1 MKSAGELILYKD
13 FNGTDE
19 EIFYPMA
26 SIIERSRR
34 GGMDAKEERQKFYEC
49 FHRLLEISASHGFQG
64 NLWHNYLTYL
74 LISNENAYSRACEI
88 RGNIEGSINEIALH
102 DFEVFRYFFEFDLE
116 ELGRK
121 LGVDCIPV
129 LLHYERF
136 EGNGKVFNSRI
147 RDRIC
152 DLSVRLEQ
160 TENVSEFKDCVTEF
174 YRDFGVGKLGL
185 HKAFRVEH
193 HENGAGIVP
202 ITNIAHVH
210 LDDLVGYELAKKKLV
225 ENTEAFVE
233 GRAANNCLL
242 FGDAGTAETT
252 PPSEDTNTPENK
264 PEADKELT
272 FAEQVVELVNQERT
286 KAGLSAV
293 TLDQNIASA
302 ALVRAKEI
310 ETSFSHTR
318 PNGSKFS
325 TALTEQGVTFKGA
338 GENIAWGQKSP
349 EAVIQAWMN
358 SEGHRANI
366 LNKNF
371 TKIGVGYYQNAA
383 GRNFWTQLFTY

>member
-1 MKSAGELILYKD
+1 MKKVTVCAMIAAMTVTGAAALPVQAATNAGNSANC
-13 FNGTDE
+13 NGKGYYVFT
-19 EIFYPMA
+19 
-26 SIIERSRR
+26 
-34 GGMDAKEERQKFYEC
+34 GGKV
-49 FHRLLEISASHGFQG
+49 S
-64 NLWHNYLTYL
+64 
-74 LISNENAYSRACEI
+74 
-88 RGNIEGSINEIALH
+88 
-102 DFEVFRYFFEFDLE
+102 DLE
-116 ELGRK
+116 NIKSRLDELCGQ
-121 LGVDCIPV
+121 LN
-129 LLHYERF
+129 
-136 EGNGKVFNSRI
+136 GNTTTITFPGCN
-147 RDRIC
+147 
-152 DLSVRLEQ
+152 LP
-160 TENVSEFKDCVTEF
+160 ENKPETTPPSED
-174 YRDFGVGKLGL
+174 
-185 HKAFRVEH
+185 
-193 HENGAGIVP
+193 
-202 ITNIAHVH
+202 TNTP
-210 LDDLVGYELAKKKLV
+210 ESKP
-225 ENTEAFVE
+225 
-233 GRAANNCLL
+233 
-242 FGDAGTAETT
+242 ETT

-383 GRNFWTQLFTY
+383 GRNFWPQLFTY

>member
-1 MKSAGELILYKD
+1 MKKVTVCAMIAAMTVTGAAALPVQAATNARNSA
-13 FNGTDE
+13 N
-19 EIFYPMA
+19 
-26 SIIERSRR
+26 
-34 GGMDAKEERQKFYEC
+34 C
-49 FHRLLEISASHGFQG
+49 
-64 NLWHNYLTYL
+64 
-74 LISNENAYSRACEI
+74 
-88 RGNIEGSINEIALH
+88 
-102 DFEVFRYFFEFDLE
+102 
-116 ELGRK
+116 
-121 LGVDCIPV
+121 
-129 LLHYERF
+129 
-136 EGNGKVFNSRI
+136 NGKGYYVFTGGKVSYLENIKSRLDELCGQLNGNTTTI
-147 RDRIC
+147 TFPGC
-152 DLSVRLEQ
+152 NLP
-160 TENVSEFKDCVTEF
+160 ENK
-174 YRDFGVGKLGL
+174 
-185 HKAFRVEH
+185 
-193 HENGAGIVP
+193 P
-202 ITNIAHVH
+202 
-210 LDDLVGYELAKKKLV
+210 
-225 ENTEAFVE
+225 
-233 GRAANNCLL
+233 
-242 FGDAGTAETT
+242 ETT
-252 PPSEDTNTPENK
+252 PPSEDTNTPESKPETTPPSEDTSTPESKPETSTPENK

-286 KAGLSAV
+286 KAGLNAV

-349 EAVIQAWMN
+349 EAVMQAWMN

>member
-1 MKSAGELILYKD
+1 MKKVTVCAMIAAMTVTGAAALPVQAATNARNSANC
-13 FNGTDE
+13 NGKGYYVFT
-19 EIFYPMA
+19 
-26 SIIERSRR
+26 
-34 GGMDAKEERQKFYEC
+34 GGKV
-49 FHRLLEISASHGFQG
+49 S
-64 NLWHNYLTYL
+64 
-74 LISNENAYSRACEI
+74 
-88 RGNIEGSINEIALH
+88 
-102 DFEVFRYFFEFDLE
+102 DLE
-116 ELGRK
+116 NIKSRLDELCGQ
-121 LGVDCIPV
+121 LN
-129 LLHYERF
+129 
-136 EGNGKVFNSRI
+136 GNTTTITFPGCN
-147 RDRIC
+147 
-152 DLSVRLEQ
+152 LP
-160 TENVSEFKDCVTEF
+160 ENK
-174 YRDFGVGKLGL
+174 
-185 HKAFRVEH
+185 
-193 HENGAGIVP
+193 P
-202 ITNIAHVH
+202 
-210 LDDLVGYELAKKKLV
+210 
-225 ENTEAFVE
+225 
-233 GRAANNCLL
+233 
-242 FGDAGTAETT
+242 ETT
-252 PPSEDTNTPENK
+252 PPSEDTNTPESKPETTPPSEDTSTPESKPETSTPENK

>member
-1 MKSAGELILYKD
+1 MKKVTVCAMIAAMTVTGAAAIPVQAATNAGNSANCNRKGYYV
-13 FNGTDE
+13 FT
-19 EIFYPMA
+19 
-26 SIIERSRR
+26 
-34 GGMDAKEERQKFYEC
+34 GGKV
-49 FHRLLEISASHGFQG
+49 S
-64 NLWHNYLTYL
+64 
-74 LISNENAYSRACEI
+74 
-88 RGNIEGSINEIALH
+88 
-102 DFEVFRYFFEFDLE
+102 DLE
-116 ELGRK
+116 NIKSRLDELCGQ
-121 LGVDCIPV
+121 LN
-129 LLHYERF
+129 
-136 EGNGKVFNSRI
+136 GNTATITFPGCN
-147 RDRIC
+147 
-152 DLSVRLEQ
+152 LP
-160 TENVSEFKDCVTEF
+160 ENK
-174 YRDFGVGKLGL
+174 
-185 HKAFRVEH
+185 
-193 HENGAGIVP
+193 P
-202 ITNIAHVH
+202 
-210 LDDLVGYELAKKKLV
+210 
-225 ENTEAFVE
+225 
-233 GRAANNCLL
+233 
-242 FGDAGTAETT
+242 ETT
-252 PPSEDTNTPENK
+252 PPSEDTNTPESKPETTPPSEDANTPENK

-286 KAGLSAV
+286 KAGLNAV

-349 EAVIQAWMN
+349 EAVMQAWMN

>member
-1 MKSAGELILYKD
+1 MKKVTVCAMIAAMTVTGAAALPVQAATSAGNSANC
-13 FNGTDE
+13 NGKGYYVFT
-19 EIFYPMA
+19 
-26 SIIERSRR
+26 
-34 GGMDAKEERQKFYEC
+34 GGKV
-49 FHRLLEISASHGFQG
+49 S
-64 NLWHNYLTYL
+64 
-74 LISNENAYSRACEI
+74 
-88 RGNIEGSINEIALH
+88 
-102 DFEVFRYFFEFDLE
+102 DLE
-116 ELGRK
+116 NIKSRLDELCGQ
-121 LGVDCIPV
+121 LN
-129 LLHYERF
+129 
-136 EGNGKVFNSRI
+136 GNTTTITFPGCNLPESKPEITPPSE
-147 RDRIC
+147 DT
-152 DLSVRLEQ
+152 S
-160 TENVSEFKDCVTEF
+160 TPENKPE
-174 YRDFGVGKLGL
+174 
-185 HKAFRVEH
+185 
-193 HENGAGIVP
+193 I
-202 ITNIAHVH
+202 
-210 LDDLVGYELAKKKLV
+210 
-225 ENTEAFVE
+225 
-233 GRAANNCLL
+233 
-242 FGDAGTAETT
+242 T

-286 KAGLSAV
+286 KAGLNAV
-293 TLDQNIASA
+293 TLDKSIASA

-349 EAVIQAWMN
+349 EAVMQAWMN

>member
-1 MKSAGELILYKD
+1 MKKVTVCAMIAAMTVTGAAALPVQAATNAGNSANC
-13 FNGTDE
+13 NGKGYYVFT
-19 EIFYPMA
+19 
-26 SIIERSRR
+26 
-34 GGMDAKEERQKFYEC
+34 GGKV
-49 FHRLLEISASHGFQG
+49 S
-64 NLWHNYLTYL
+64 
-74 LISNENAYSRACEI
+74 
-88 RGNIEGSINEIALH
+88 
-102 DFEVFRYFFEFDLE
+102 DLE
-116 ELGRK
+116 NIKSRLDELCGQ
-121 LGVDCIPV
+121 LN
-129 LLHYERF
+129 
-136 EGNGKVFNSRI
+136 GNTATITFPGCN
-147 RDRIC
+147 
-152 DLSVRLEQ
+152 LP
-160 TENVSEFKDCVTEF
+160 ENK
-174 YRDFGVGKLGL
+174 
-185 HKAFRVEH
+185 
-193 HENGAGIVP
+193 P
-202 ITNIAHVH
+202 
-210 LDDLVGYELAKKKLV
+210 
-225 ENTEAFVE
+225 
-233 GRAANNCLL
+233 
-242 FGDAGTAETT
+242 ETT

-286 KAGLSAV
+286 KAGLNAV

-349 EAVIQAWMN
+349 EAVMQAWMN

>member
-1 MKSAGELILYKD
+1 MKKVTVCAMIAAMTVASAAAIPVQAATNAGNSANC
-13 FNGTDE
+13 NGKGYYVFT
-19 EIFYPMA
+19 
-26 SIIERSRR
+26 
-34 GGMDAKEERQKFYEC
+34 GGKV
-49 FHRLLEISASHGFQG
+49 S
-64 NLWHNYLTYL
+64 
-74 LISNENAYSRACEI
+74 
-88 RGNIEGSINEIALH
+88 
-102 DFEVFRYFFEFDLE
+102 DLE
-116 ELGRK
+116 NIKSRLDELCGQ
-121 LGVDCIPV
+121 LN
-129 LLHYERF
+129 
-136 EGNGKVFNSRI
+136 GNTTTITFPGCN
-147 RDRIC
+147 
-152 DLSVRLEQ
+152 LP
-160 TENVSEFKDCVTEF
+160 ENK
-174 YRDFGVGKLGL
+174 
-185 HKAFRVEH
+185 
-193 HENGAGIVP
+193 P
-202 ITNIAHVH
+202 
-210 LDDLVGYELAKKKLV
+210 
-225 ENTEAFVE
+225 
-233 GRAANNCLL
+233 
-242 FGDAGTAETT
+242 ETT
-252 PPSEDTNTPENK
+252 PPSEDTNTPESKPETSTPENK

-286 KAGLSAV
+286 KAGLNAV

-349 EAVIQAWMN
+349 EAVMQAWMN

>member
-1 MKSAGELILYKD
+1 MKKVTVCAMIAAMTVTGAAALPVQAATNAGNSANC
-13 FNGTDE
+13 NGKGDYVFT
-19 EIFYPMA
+19 
-26 SIIERSRR
+26 
-34 GGMDAKEERQKFYEC
+34 GGKV
-49 FHRLLEISASHGFQG
+49 S
-64 NLWHNYLTYL
+64 
-74 LISNENAYSRACEI
+74 
-88 RGNIEGSINEIALH
+88 
-102 DFEVFRYFFEFDLE
+102 DLE
-116 ELGRK
+116 NIKSRLDELCGQ
-121 LGVDCIPV
+121 LN
-129 LLHYERF
+129 
-136 EGNGKVFNSRI
+136 GNTTTITFPGCN
-147 RDRIC
+147 
-152 DLSVRLEQ
+152 LP
-160 TENVSEFKDCVTEF
+160 ENK
-174 YRDFGVGKLGL
+174 
-185 HKAFRVEH
+185 
-193 HENGAGIVP
+193 P
-202 ITNIAHVH
+202 
-210 LDDLVGYELAKKKLV
+210 
-225 ENTEAFVE
+225 
-233 GRAANNCLL
+233 
-242 FGDAGTAETT
+242 ETT
-252 PPSEDTNTPENK
+252 PPSEDTNTPESKPETTPPSEDANTPENK

-286 KAGLSAV
+286 KAGLNAV

-349 EAVIQAWMN
+349 EAVMQAWMN

>member
-1 MKSAGELILYKD
+1 MKKVTVCAMIAAMTVTGAAALPVQAATNAGNSANC
-13 FNGTDE
+13 NGKGYYVFT
-19 EIFYPMA
+19 
-26 SIIERSRR
+26 
-34 GGMDAKEERQKFYEC
+34 GGKV
-49 FHRLLEISASHGFQG
+49 S
-64 NLWHNYLTYL
+64 
-74 LISNENAYSRACEI
+74 
-88 RGNIEGSINEIALH
+88 
-102 DFEVFRYFFEFDLE
+102 DLE
-116 ELGRK
+116 NIKSRLDELCGQ
-121 LGVDCIPV
+121 LN
-129 LLHYERF
+129 
-136 EGNGKVFNSRI
+136 GNTTTITFPGCNLPESKPEITPPSE
-147 RDRIC
+147 DT
-152 DLSVRLEQ
+152 S
-160 TENVSEFKDCVTEF
+160 TPENKPE
-174 YRDFGVGKLGL
+174 
-185 HKAFRVEH
+185 
-193 HENGAGIVP
+193 I
-202 ITNIAHVH
+202 
-210 LDDLVGYELAKKKLV
+210 
-225 ENTEAFVE
+225 
-233 GRAANNCLL
+233 
-242 FGDAGTAETT
+242 T

-349 EAVIQAWMN
+349 EAVMQAWMN

>member
-1 MKSAGELILYKD
+1 MKKVTVCAMIAAMTVTGAAALPVQAATNAGNSANC
-13 FNGTDE
+13 NGKGYYVFT
-19 EIFYPMA
+19 
-26 SIIERSRR
+26 
-34 GGMDAKEERQKFYEC
+34 GGKV
-49 FHRLLEISASHGFQG
+49 S
-64 NLWHNYLTYL
+64 
-74 LISNENAYSRACEI
+74 
-88 RGNIEGSINEIALH
+88 
-102 DFEVFRYFFEFDLE
+102 DLE
-116 ELGRK
+116 NIKSRLDELCGQ
-121 LGVDCIPV
+121 LN
-129 LLHYERF
+129 
-136 EGNGKVFNSRI
+136 GNTTTITFPGCN
-147 RDRIC
+147 
-152 DLSVRLEQ
+152 LP
-160 TENVSEFKDCVTEF
+160 ENKPETTPPSED
-174 YRDFGVGKLGL
+174 
-185 HKAFRVEH
+185 
-193 HENGAGIVP
+193 
-202 ITNIAHVH
+202 TNTP
-210 LDDLVGYELAKKKLV
+210 ESKP
-225 ENTEAFVE
+225 
-233 GRAANNCLL
+233 
-242 FGDAGTAETT
+242 ETT

-349 EAVIQAWMN
+349 EAVIPAWMN

>member
-1 MKSAGELILYKD
+1 MKKVTVCAMIAAMTVTGAAALPVQAATNARNSANC
-13 FNGTDE
+13 NGKGYYVFT
-19 EIFYPMA
+19 
-26 SIIERSRR
+26 
-34 GGMDAKEERQKFYEC
+34 GGKV
-49 FHRLLEISASHGFQG
+49 S
-64 NLWHNYLTYL
+64 
-74 LISNENAYSRACEI
+74 
-88 RGNIEGSINEIALH
+88 
-102 DFEVFRYFFEFDLE
+102 DLE
-116 ELGRK
+116 NIKSRLDELCGQ
-121 LGVDCIPV
+121 LN
-129 LLHYERF
+129 
-136 EGNGKVFNSRI
+136 GNTTTITFPGCN
-147 RDRIC
+147 
-152 DLSVRLEQ
+152 LP
-160 TENVSEFKDCVTEF
+160 ENKPETTPPSED
-174 YRDFGVGKLGL
+174 
-185 HKAFRVEH
+185 
-193 HENGAGIVP
+193 
-202 ITNIAHVH
+202 TNTP
-210 LDDLVGYELAKKKLV
+210 ESKP
-225 ENTEAFVE
+225 
-233 GRAANNCLL
+233 
-242 FGDAGTAETT
+242 ETT

-325 TALTEQGVTFKGA
+325 TALIEQGVTFKGA

-349 EAVIQAWMN
+349 EAVMQAWMN

>member
-1 MKSAGELILYKD
+1 MKKETVCAMIAAMTVTGAAALPVQAATNAGNSANC
-13 FNGTDE
+13 NGKGYYVFT
-19 EIFYPMA
+19 
-26 SIIERSRR
+26 
-34 GGMDAKEERQKFYEC
+34 GGKV
-49 FHRLLEISASHGFQG
+49 S
-64 NLWHNYLTYL
+64 
-74 LISNENAYSRACEI
+74 
-88 RGNIEGSINEIALH
+88 
-102 DFEVFRYFFEFDLE
+102 DLE
-116 ELGRK
+116 NIKSRLDELCGQ
-121 LGVDCIPV
+121 LN
-129 LLHYERF
+129 
-136 EGNGKVFNSRI
+136 GNTTTITFPGCN
-147 RDRIC
+147 
-152 DLSVRLEQ
+152 LP
-160 TENVSEFKDCVTEF
+160 ENKPETTPPSED
-174 YRDFGVGKLGL
+174 
-185 HKAFRVEH
+185 
-193 HENGAGIVP
+193 
-202 ITNIAHVH
+202 TNTP
-210 LDDLVGYELAKKKLV
+210 ESKP
-225 ENTEAFVE
+225 
-233 GRAANNCLL
+233 
-242 FGDAGTAETT
+242 ETT

>member
-1 MKSAGELILYKD
+1 MKKVTVCAMIAAMTVTGAAALPVQAATNAGNSANC
-13 FNGTDE
+13 NGKGYYVFT
-19 EIFYPMA
+19 
-26 SIIERSRR
+26 
-34 GGMDAKEERQKFYEC
+34 GGKV
-49 FHRLLEISASHGFQG
+49 S
-64 NLWHNYLTYL
+64 
-74 LISNENAYSRACEI
+74 
-88 RGNIEGSINEIALH
+88 
-102 DFEVFRYFFEFDLE
+102 DLE
-116 ELGRK
+116 NIKSRLDELCGQ
-121 LGVDCIPV
+121 LN
-129 LLHYERF
+129 
-136 EGNGKVFNSRI
+136 GNTTTITFPGCN
-147 RDRIC
+147 
-152 DLSVRLEQ
+152 LP
-160 TENVSEFKDCVTEF
+160 ENK
-174 YRDFGVGKLGL
+174 
-185 HKAFRVEH
+185 
-193 HENGAGIVP
+193 P
-202 ITNIAHVH
+202 
-210 LDDLVGYELAKKKLV
+210 
-225 ENTEAFVE
+225 
-233 GRAANNCLL
+233 
-242 FGDAGTAETT
+242 ETT
-252 PPSEDTNTPENK
+252 PPSEDTNTPESKPETPPPSEDTNTPENK

-349 EAVIQAWMN
+349 EAVMQAWMN
-358 SEGHRANI
+358 SEGHRANT

>member
-1 MKSAGELILYKD
+1 MKKVTVCAMIAAMTVTGAAALPVQAATNARNSANC
-13 FNGTDE
+13 NGKGYYVFT
-19 EIFYPMA
+19 
-26 SIIERSRR
+26 
-34 GGMDAKEERQKFYEC
+34 GGKV
-49 FHRLLEISASHGFQG
+49 S
-64 NLWHNYLTYL
+64 
-74 LISNENAYSRACEI
+74 
-88 RGNIEGSINEIALH
+88 
-102 DFEVFRYFFEFDLE
+102 DLE
-116 ELGRK
+116 NIKSRLDELCGQ
-121 LGVDCIPV
+121 LN
-129 LLHYERF
+129 
-136 EGNGKVFNSRI
+136 GNTTTITFPGCN
-147 RDRIC
+147 
-152 DLSVRLEQ
+152 LP
-160 TENVSEFKDCVTEF
+160 ENK
-174 YRDFGVGKLGL
+174 
-185 HKAFRVEH
+185 
-193 HENGAGIVP
+193 P
-202 ITNIAHVH
+202 
-210 LDDLVGYELAKKKLV
+210 
-225 ENTEAFVE
+225 
-233 GRAANNCLL
+233 
-242 FGDAGTAETT
+242 ETT
-252 PPSEDTNTPENK
+252 PPSEDTNTPESKPETTPPSEDTSTPESKLETSTPENK

-286 KAGLSAV
+286 KAGLNAV

-349 EAVIQAWMN
+349 EAVMQAWMN

>member
-1 MKSAGELILYKD
+1 MKKVTVCAMIAAMTVTGAAALPVQAATNAGNSANC
-13 FNGTDE
+13 NGKGYYVFT
-19 EIFYPMA
+19 
-26 SIIERSRR
+26 
-34 GGMDAKEERQKFYEC
+34 GGKV
-49 FHRLLEISASHGFQG
+49 S
-64 NLWHNYLTYL
+64 
-74 LISNENAYSRACEI
+74 
-88 RGNIEGSINEIALH
+88 
-102 DFEVFRYFFEFDLE
+102 DLE
-116 ELGRK
+116 NIKSRLDELCGQ
-121 LGVDCIPV
+121 LN
-129 LLHYERF
+129 
-136 EGNGKVFNSRI
+136 GN
-147 RDRIC
+147 
-152 DLSVRLEQ
+152 
-160 TENVSEFKDCVTEF
+160 TTT
-174 YRDFGVGKLGL
+174 
-185 HKAFRVEH
+185 
-193 HENGAGIVP
+193 
-202 ITNIAHVH
+202 ITFPGCN
-210 LDDLVGYELAKKKLV
+210 L
-225 ENTEAFVE
+225 
-233 GRAANNCLL
+233 
-242 FGDAGTAETT
+242 
-252 PPSEDTNTPENK
+252 PENK

-325 TALTEQGVTFKGA
+325 TALTEQGVTFKSA

-349 EAVIQAWMN
+349 EAVMQAWMN

>member
-1 MKSAGELILYKD
+1 MKKVTVCAMIAAMTVTGAAALPVQAATNARNSANC
-13 FNGTDE
+13 NGKGYYVFT
-19 EIFYPMA
+19 
-26 SIIERSRR
+26 
-34 GGMDAKEERQKFYEC
+34 GGKV
-49 FHRLLEISASHGFQG
+49 S
-64 NLWHNYLTYL
+64 
-74 LISNENAYSRACEI
+74 
-88 RGNIEGSINEIALH
+88 
-102 DFEVFRYFFEFDLE
+102 DLE
-116 ELGRK
+116 NIKSRLDELCGQ
-121 LGVDCIPV
+121 LN
-129 LLHYERF
+129 
-136 EGNGKVFNSRI
+136 GNTTTITFPGCN
-147 RDRIC
+147 
-152 DLSVRLEQ
+152 LP
-160 TENVSEFKDCVTEF
+160 ENKPETTPPSED
-174 YRDFGVGKLGL
+174 
-185 HKAFRVEH
+185 
-193 HENGAGIVP
+193 
-202 ITNIAHVH
+202 TNTP
-210 LDDLVGYELAKKKLV
+210 ESKP
-225 ENTEAFVE
+225 
-233 GRAANNCLL
+233 
-242 FGDAGTAETT
+242 ETT

-286 KAGLSAV
+286 KAGLNAV

-349 EAVIQAWMN
+349 EAVMQAWMN

>member
-1 MKSAGELILYKD
+1 MKKVTVCAMIAAMTVTGAAALPVQAATNARNSANC
-13 FNGTDE
+13 NGKGYYVFT
-19 EIFYPMA
+19 
-26 SIIERSRR
+26 
-34 GGMDAKEERQKFYEC
+34 GGKV
-49 FHRLLEISASHGFQG
+49 S
-64 NLWHNYLTYL
+64 
-74 LISNENAYSRACEI
+74 
-88 RGNIEGSINEIALH
+88 
-102 DFEVFRYFFEFDLE
+102 DLE
-116 ELGRK
+116 NIKSRLDELCGQ
-121 LGVDCIPV
+121 LN
-129 LLHYERF
+129 
-136 EGNGKVFNSRI
+136 GNTTTITFPGCN
-147 RDRIC
+147 
-152 DLSVRLEQ
+152 LP
-160 TENVSEFKDCVTEF
+160 ENK
-174 YRDFGVGKLGL
+174 
-185 HKAFRVEH
+185 
-193 HENGAGIVP
+193 P
-202 ITNIAHVH
+202 
-210 LDDLVGYELAKKKLV
+210 
-225 ENTEAFVE
+225 
-233 GRAANNCLL
+233 
-242 FGDAGTAETT
+242 ETT
-252 PPSEDTNTPENK
+252 PPSEDTNTPESKPKTTPPSEDTSTPESKPETSTPENK

-286 KAGLSAV
+286 KAGLNAV

-349 EAVIQAWMN
+349 EAVMQAWMN

>member
-1 MKSAGELILYKD
+1 MKKVTVCAMIAAMTVTGAAALPVQAATNAGNSANC
-13 FNGTDE
+13 NGKGYYVFT
-19 EIFYPMA
+19 
-26 SIIERSRR
+26 
-34 GGMDAKEERQKFYEC
+34 GGKV
-49 FHRLLEISASHGFQG
+49 S
-64 NLWHNYLTYL
+64 
-74 LISNENAYSRACEI
+74 
-88 RGNIEGSINEIALH
+88 
-102 DFEVFRYFFEFDLE
+102 DLE
-116 ELGRK
+116 SIKSRLDELCGQ
-121 LGVDCIPV
+121 LN
-129 LLHYERF
+129 
-136 EGNGKVFNSRI
+136 GNTTTITFPGCN
-147 RDRIC
+147 
-152 DLSVRLEQ
+152 LP
-160 TENVSEFKDCVTEF
+160 ENK
-174 YRDFGVGKLGL
+174 
-185 HKAFRVEH
+185 
-193 HENGAGIVP
+193 P
-202 ITNIAHVH
+202 
-210 LDDLVGYELAKKKLV
+210 
-225 ENTEAFVE
+225 
-233 GRAANNCLL
+233 
-242 FGDAGTAETT
+242 ETT

-286 KAGLSAV
+286 KAGLNAV

-349 EAVIQAWMN
+349 EAVMQAWMN

>member
-1 MKSAGELILYKD
+1 MKKVTVCAMIAAMTVIGAAALPVQAATNARNSANC
-13 FNGTDE
+13 NGKGYYVFT
-19 EIFYPMA
+19 
-26 SIIERSRR
+26 
-34 GGMDAKEERQKFYEC
+34 GGKV
-49 FHRLLEISASHGFQG
+49 S
-64 NLWHNYLTYL
+64 
-74 LISNENAYSRACEI
+74 
-88 RGNIEGSINEIALH
+88 
-102 DFEVFRYFFEFDLE
+102 DLE
-116 ELGRK
+116 NIKSRLDELCGQ
-121 LGVDCIPV
+121 LN
-129 LLHYERF
+129 
-136 EGNGKVFNSRI
+136 GNTTTITFPGCN
-147 RDRIC
+147 
-152 DLSVRLEQ
+152 LP
-160 TENVSEFKDCVTEF
+160 ENKPETTPPSED
-174 YRDFGVGKLGL
+174 
-185 HKAFRVEH
+185 
-193 HENGAGIVP
+193 
-202 ITNIAHVH
+202 TNTP
-210 LDDLVGYELAKKKLV
+210 ESKP
-225 ENTEAFVE
+225 
-233 GRAANNCLL
+233 
-242 FGDAGTAETT
+242 ETT

>member
-1 MKSAGELILYKD
+1 MKKVTVCAMIAAMTVTGAAAIPVQAATNAGNSANC
-13 FNGTDE
+13 NGKGYYVFT
-19 EIFYPMA
+19 
-26 SIIERSRR
+26 
-34 GGMDAKEERQKFYEC
+34 GGKV
-49 FHRLLEISASHGFQG
+49 S
-64 NLWHNYLTYL
+64 
-74 LISNENAYSRACEI
+74 
-88 RGNIEGSINEIALH
+88 
-102 DFEVFRYFFEFDLE
+102 DLE
-116 ELGRK
+116 NIKSRLDELCGQ
-121 LGVDCIPV
+121 LN
-129 LLHYERF
+129 
-136 EGNGKVFNSRI
+136 GNTATITFPGCN
-147 RDRIC
+147 
-152 DLSVRLEQ
+152 LP
-160 TENVSEFKDCVTEF
+160 ENK
-174 YRDFGVGKLGL
+174 
-185 HKAFRVEH
+185 
-193 HENGAGIVP
+193 P
-202 ITNIAHVH
+202 
-210 LDDLVGYELAKKKLV
+210 
-225 ENTEAFVE
+225 
-233 GRAANNCLL
+233 
-242 FGDAGTAETT
+242 ETT
-252 PPSEDTNTPENK
+252 PPSEDTNTPESKPETTPPSEDANTPESK

-286 KAGLSAV
+286 KAGLNAV